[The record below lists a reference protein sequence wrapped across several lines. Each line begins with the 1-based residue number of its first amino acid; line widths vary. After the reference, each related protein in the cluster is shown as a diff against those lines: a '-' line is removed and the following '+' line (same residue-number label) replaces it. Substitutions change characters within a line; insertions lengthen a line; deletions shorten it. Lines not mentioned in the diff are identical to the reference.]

1 MKQKIFYFILMS
13 FTLFNVF
20 SFYNKTLASTTYPGS
35 CIPMNRCNTNNGF
48 TIINGTDCS
57 GTQNGLPL
65 VCCVLANNT
74 NNTNTA
80 NNTNNTNNTNNVD
93 DTNNTTAFSIPVKIP
108 TTTDDFIK
116 IILGLLIYIVPTIV
130 LFVIMYAAYLLMT
143 SKGDPKQVK
152 KAMDIIKWAIIGFI
166 AVILSWSI
174 KNFIVD
180 FFTK

>member
-1 MKQKIFYFILMS
+1 MKQKIFYFILIS
-13 FTLFNVF
+13 FILFNSF
-20 SFYNKTLASTTYPGS
+20 SFYDKALGA
-35 CIPMNRCNTNNGF
+35 IPD
-48 TIINGTDCS
+48 TD
-57 GTQNGLPL
+57 
-65 VCCVLANNT
+65 
-74 NNTNTA
+74 
-80 NNTNNTNNTNNVD
+80 
-93 DTNNTTAFSIPVKIP
+93 TAFSIPVQIP

-166 AVILSWSI
+166 AVILAWSI

>member
-1 MKQKIFYFILMS
+1 MKQKIFYLILMS
-13 FTLFNVF
+13 FTLFNIF
-20 SFYNKTLASTTYPGS
+20 SFYNKTLASTTCPGS
-35 CIPMNRCNTNNGF
+35 CIPANQCNTNNGS
-48 TIINGTDCS
+48 TIVNGTNCS

-74 NNTNTA
+74 NNTN
-80 NNTNNTNNTNNVD
+80 NVNGA
-93 DTNNTTAFSIPVKIP
+93 NNTTAFSIPVQIP
-108 TTTDDFIK
+108 TTTDDFFK
-116 IILGLLIYIVPTIV
+116 IIIGLLIYIVPTIV
-130 LFVIMYAAYLLMT
+130 LFVFMYAAYLFMT